1 MGTHSPRC
9 GSNSRSVIRE
19 MADAGKPT
27 VVGAPDSRA
36 MDIYR
41 MIARR
46 VAVKV
51 DERAK
56 DMSARFPN
64 IVVQNT

>member
-1 MGTHSPRC
+1 
-9 GSNSRSVIRE
+9 
-19 MADAGKPT
+19 MADSGKPT

-36 MDIYR
+36 ADIYR

-46 VAVKV
+46 IAVKV
-51 DERAK
+51 ADRAK